1 MEIRRC
7 YPGGKL
13 KALTLSYDDG
23 VGQDIR
29 LLEIMDRRGLQGTFN
44 LNSGLTSANSWI
56 YKDAEVYRLNPEV
69 MPPLYRNQE
78 VAVHSRTHPHLED
91 LPQKELYA
99 QLYDDRKALEKRFGC
114 RVTGMALPFGSWN
127 QDVYQAIRQLGFSY
141 NRTTV
146 STHDFQVPEDFLL
159 WPATCHHNDPEL
171 FCLTDAFL
179 ETSDELAL
187 FYLWG
192 HSYEFDGNHNWDLIE
207 AFARRMAG
215 REEIWYATNGAICS
229 YLKDMK
235 RLVVGSDF
243 LLNPTMQ
250 PLWVSV
256 DGDCRAIAPG
266 EWVNL

>member
-114 RVTGMALPFGSWN
+114 RVTGMALAFW
-127 QDVYQAIRQLGFSY
+127 QLESGRLS
-141 NRTTV
+141 
-146 STHDFQVPEDFLL
+146 
-159 WPATCHHNDPEL
+159 
-171 FCLTDAFL
+171 
-179 ETSDELAL
+179 
-187 FYLWG
+187 
-192 HSYEFDGNHNWDLIE
+192 GN
-207 AFARRMAG
+207 
-215 REEIWYATNGAICS
+215 S
-229 YLKDMK
+229 S
-235 RLVVGSDF
+235 VGVQ
-243 LLNPTMQ
+243 L
-250 PLWVSV
+250 
-256 DGDCRAIAPG
+256 
-266 EWVNL
+266 